1 MIPFE
6 RLGSMAL
13 ACLLL
18 AGCGSPRQEPVSF
31 DSAPEGSAGAGE
43 TVLDDMVGTMDRAR
57 EVEDITLQHK
67 EALDRAME
75 QAERGDP

>member
-18 AGCGSPRQEPVSF
+18 AACGSPRQAPASLEPA
-31 DSAPEGSAGAGE
+31 DSASAGE
-43 TVLDDMVGTMDRAR
+43 TVLDDMVDTMDRAR
-57 EVEDITLQHK
+57 EVEDVTRQHK

>member
-6 RLGSMAL
+6 RLGAVTL

-18 AGCGSPRQEPVSF
+18 AACGSSSL
-31 DSAPEGSAGAGE
+31 DSESAGTADAGE

-57 EVEDITLQHK
+57 AVDDITQQHK
-67 EALDRAME
+67 AALDQAME
-75 QAERGDP
+75 QAERGEP

>member
-18 AGCGSPRQEPVSF
+18 VACGSPRQEPASF
-31 DSAPEGSAGAGE
+31 DSAPGGSPGAGE

-57 EVEDITLQHK
+57 AVEDITLQHK